1 MSGTALQW
9 PMLLQYAGEAELRV
23 VRDQDEWDLDPELR
37 RRPFRPEDRLIDSAG
52 VEYRASFAEGRNRI
66 VATGRRCTPEE
77 VQSIANRHIAEL
89 GAEPEWL
96 ASHLREIAAGLKIKA
111 TLLYLSKL
119 AAAADASSDTS
130 EDE

>member
-1 MSGTALQW
+1 MSGAAPQW
-9 PMLLQYAGEAELRV
+9 PMLLQYAGLAELRV
-23 VRDQDEWDLDPELR
+23 VRDQDEWDLDPDLR
-37 RRPFRPEDRLIDSAG
+37 GRPFRPEDRLIDSAG
-52 VEYRASFAEGRNRI
+52 VEYRASFTEGRNRI

-119 AAAADASSDTS
+119 AAADASSDTA